1 MSGALLGNA
10 ILSLQPLFSSVQ
22 PFVPGNYVIM
32 KKKALFDRLNLI
44 FFFKPLYILQC
55 YLSYTNLQLD
65 PNLNSSQQ

>member
-10 ILSLQPLFSSVQ
+10 ILCLQPLFSSVQ

-32 KKKALFDRLNLI
+32 KQKALFDRLKMIHFLKA
-44 FFFKPLYILQC
+44 FYTLQC
-55 YLSYTNLQLD
+55 YLGYTNLQLD